1 MTHPPDRDRGPAQHT
16 GRRPPDY
23 VIVAWA
29 SQQLRDRAQR
39 TALSLADA
47 LRAEQAQ
54 HPGPQPDREAD
65 PAPRHLGEPARNP
78 QAAPPVD
85 HDPAARLRSAGEP
98 VSAARSAEC
107 PCRACAGAP
116 CRPDGD
122 HLARYLRA
130 WQAGTLSREALK
142 HAIDGLDV
150 IAAQAI
156 VPAPPGHTARPGAA
170 AAARPAGAEAELEP
184 G

>member
-1 MTHPPDRDRGPAQHT
+1 MTHPHDRDRDPAQPT

-29 SQQLRDRAQR
+29 SEQLRDRAQR

-47 LRAEQAQ
+47 LRAQQAQ
-54 HPGPQPDREAD
+54 EPRPQPDREAE
-65 PAPRHLGEPARNP
+65 PAPGHPGEPARIP
-78 QAAPPVD
+78 QAAPPGD
-85 HDPAARLRSAGEP
+85 HDPAARLRT
-98 VSAARSAEC
+98 ARSAEC
-107 PCRACAGAP
+107 PCRARAGAP

-142 HAIDGLDV
+142 HAIDSLDV
-150 IAAQAI
+150 IAPQAI
-156 VPAPPGHTARPGAA
+156 VPAPAGHAARTGAA
-170 AAARPAGAEAELEP
+170 KAASPAGAEAELEP